1 MEHLGTLRHKLRQML
16 WWHRLL
22 LFGSLGLLTYASV
35 RFALYPASFF
45 RSVVLALL
53 GLAGA
58 RLSFVLRWRH
68 VGKLWAGMRQ
78 ERTTESLHG
87 EAQFS
92 GLLLG
97 VLLVDPDSGSAVA
110 GVVERSKTETLRRL
124 VDAPDHTVV
133 RSFVESSGR
142 VFERVPRD
150 RDLDASEW
158 EAFGTDLVEDAES
171 TVISWGL
178 IQSRKLL
185 ERNLDLCVQAFISV
199 QERAER
205 IEATK

>member
-1 MEHLGTLRHKLRQML
+1 
-16 WWHRLL
+16 
-22 LFGSLGLLTYASV
+22 
-35 RFALYPASFF
+35 
-45 RSVVLALL
+45 
-53 GLAGA
+53 
-58 RLSFVLRWRH
+58 
-68 VGKLWAGMRQ
+68 MRQ

-110 GVVERSKTETLRRL
+110 RVVERSKAETLRRL
-124 VDAPDHTVV
+124 ADAPDHTVV

-142 VFERVPRD
+142 VFDLVPPD
-150 RDLDASEW
+150 RQLDASEW

-199 QERAER
+199 QERALG
-205 IEATK
+205 IEVTK